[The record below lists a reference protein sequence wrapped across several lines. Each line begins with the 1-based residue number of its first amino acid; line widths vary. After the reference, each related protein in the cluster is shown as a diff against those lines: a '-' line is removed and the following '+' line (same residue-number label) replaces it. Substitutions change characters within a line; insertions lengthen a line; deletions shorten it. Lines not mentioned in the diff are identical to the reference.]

1 MVTYENGWVWNMNWQ
16 RARTDDKK
24 NERRDS
30 IHIAA
35 YNLFKKL
42 GYEQVSFNNIAKQ
55 AGFTKSNMY
64 RYFSSKEDIFLSI
77 FSQLFNAWFDEF
89 HCSLAKIE
97 SNAEPEQFANAWVS
111 ACQNHHSFL
120 DLTPILFVSLE
131 GNSSYEKLVD
141 FKKLSKGLLYQ
152 LSLQITRIY
161 PDIQDENAFKLLT
174 MSYAAMSNYW
184 AGSTKNDTLS
194 RVYQLEELQDMQ
206 PQFEYE
212 LTTAIVI
219 TIKGLLAN

>member
-1 MVTYENGWVWNMNWQ
+1 MNWQ

-24 NERRDS
+24 NERKDA

-35 YNLFKKL
+35 YDLFKEQ
-42 GYEQVSFNNIAKQ
+42 GYEKVSFNNIAKQ

-64 RYFSSKEDIFLSI
+64 RYFSSKEDIFLSV
-77 FSQLFNAWFDEF
+77 FTQLFEAWFDEF
-89 HCSLAKIE
+89 HSELLTIEANAK
-97 SNAEPEQFANAWVS
+97 PELFANAWVKAS
-111 ACQNHHSFL
+111 LNHQSFL

-131 GNSSYEKLVD
+131 ANSSYEQLIN
-141 FKKLSKGLLYQ
+141 FKRLSRGLLYQ
-152 LSLQITRIY
+152 ISVQIGRIF
-161 PDIQDENAFKLLT
+161 PDIQDEKAFKLLT

-184 AGSTKNDTLS
+184 AGSTQNDTLTK
-194 RVYQLEELQDMQ
+194 VYQLEELQDMQ

-219 TIKGLLAN
+219 TIKGLLAK